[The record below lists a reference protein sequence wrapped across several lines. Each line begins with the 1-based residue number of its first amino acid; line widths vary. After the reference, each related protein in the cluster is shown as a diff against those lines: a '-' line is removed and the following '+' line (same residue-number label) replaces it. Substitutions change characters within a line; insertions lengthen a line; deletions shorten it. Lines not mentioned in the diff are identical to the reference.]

1 MRSGVS
7 WEEAR
12 RMTSTASPTAPLL
25 YVECDLAE
33 GQTLTEWRRAR
44 HADRAPHGRV
54 QRFLHRFRRRPGEG

>member
-1 MRSGVS
+1 
-7 WEEAR
+7 
-12 RMTSTASPTAPLL
+12 MTSTASPTAPLL